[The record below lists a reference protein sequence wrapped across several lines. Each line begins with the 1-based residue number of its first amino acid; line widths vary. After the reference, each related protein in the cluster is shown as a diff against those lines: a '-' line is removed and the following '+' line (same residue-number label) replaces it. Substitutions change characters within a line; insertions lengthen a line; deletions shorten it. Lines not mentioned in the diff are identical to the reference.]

1 MKTIFTLYSCCVLLL
16 ANAQTPYTIMSSADS
31 VPRWNLQKCIDY
43 AMANNIPVRQS
54 DVAARLASRD
64 YQQAKMNR
72 LPNVGIRSSLGV
84 LGGTTIDP
92 SSNNYSFD
100 NALFNSF
107 GANANVEV
115 FSWGK
120 LKNLQNA
127 ARFDAEAAL
136 AQMEGT
142 QRTVAVTITSYY
154 LQVLA
159 AKEQVL
165 INQSQVDLTAN
176 QVGITEKQVKAGIIP
191 ELNLAEIR
199 AQLSNDSSNLIAAQ
213 NLHEQT
219 LWAIK
224 GLLNINAASNFQI
237 EEMPYERILMQ
248 GLLELQPDAVYQ
260 VALNVQPQQRAD
272 RLYVK
277 AAEKYMD
284 AAKST
289 MYPTVSFGV
298 SLTTVF
304 YKTFNKVSGYTI
316 NDYTPLEGL
325 EPMVNV
331 GGTNYYVQSPQYT
344 VTKTRR
350 NVSELFDGYG
360 RQLKNNFGQTYAM
373 TLSVPI
379 FNNGRN
385 RNEYNKSKLNY
396 RNVELQRQLNNQGLE
411 TNIYSAYINARSS
424 MQRVVAETKN
434 VESAKKAYE
443 FSSKR
448 YTVGLMSSI
457 DLLVNQNNYLRARL
471 QLATSQYDYVFRV
484 KLLEYY
490 KGMALAL

>member
-1 MKTIFTLYSCCVLLL
+1 MKTFFTLFTYCFLLQSQ
-16 ANAQTPYTIMSSADS
+16 AQTPYTIMSAADS

-43 AMANNIPVRQS
+43 AMVNNISIKQS
-54 DVAARLASRD
+54 DIAARLASRD

-72 LPNVGIRSSLGV
+72 LPNVGLRSTLGV

-107 GANANVEV
+107 NANASVEV

-120 LKNLQNA
+120 LKNLQA
-127 ARFDAEAAL
+127 ASRFDAEAAL
-136 AQMEGT
+136 AEMEGT
-142 QRTVAVTITSYY
+142 QRNVAVTITSYY

-176 QVGITEKQVKAGIIP
+176 QASITEKQVKAGIIP

-224 GLLNINAASNFQI
+224 GLLNINAANNFQI
-237 EEMPYERILMQ
+237 EEMPYEKIPMQ
-248 GLLELQPDAVYQ
+248 GLLDLQPDAVYQ
-260 VALNVQPQQRAD
+260 VALNVQPAQKAD
-272 RLYVK
+272 RLRVQ
-277 AAEKYMD
+277 AAEKYMY
-284 AAKST
+284 AARST
-289 MYPTVSFGV
+289 MYPTLSVGV
-298 SLTTVF
+298 GLGTVF
-304 YKTFNKVSGYTI
+304 YKTFNKATGYEVTQYAPI
-316 NDYTPLEGL
+316 EGL

-331 GGTNYYVQSPQYT
+331 GGTNYFVQNPQYT

-350 NVSELFDGYG
+350 SFSELWDGYG
-360 RQLKNNFGQTYAM
+360 KQLSNNFGQTYAM
-373 TLSVPI
+373 TLSVPV

-385 RNEYNKSKLNY
+385 RNEYQKSKLNY
-396 RNVELQRQLNNQGLE
+396 RNVALQRQLNNQGLE

-434 VESAKKAYE
+434 VESAKKAYD

-457 DLLVNQNNYLRARL
+457 DLLVNQNNYLRAKL
-471 QLATSQYDYVFRV
+471 QLAASQYDYVFRI

-490 KGMALAL
+490 KGMTLVL